1 MVFGTVWCQAILFLS
16 LSLWYVCSYGQ
27 CSMAV
32 GWLPSRLAKDAG
44 MYVCVCIL
52 WYTVMYAVH
61 HSASSLVRFVI
72 EGRSSWH
79 SSHSILNMQLN
90 TNLCGINVS
99 VFSCPRLLYSPHGV
113 FVSDS
118 DHKLLEGESGR
129 KKGLKDTAVLLCPN
143 GQVVSFSVPFPALA
157 R

>member
-1 MVFGTVWCQAILFLS
+1 MKI
-16 LSLWYVCSYGQ
+16 
-27 CSMAV
+27 
-32 GWLPSRLAKDAG
+32 
-44 MYVCVCIL
+44 
-52 WYTVMYAVH
+52 
-61 HSASSLVRFVI
+61 
-72 EGRSSWH
+72 
-79 SSHSILNMQLN
+79 QLN
-90 TNLCGINVS
+90 TNLCGISVS

>member
-1 MVFGTVWCQAILFLS
+1 MQ
-16 LSLWYVCSYGQ
+16 LWPVQHGSRVAAFQ
-27 CSMAV
+27 V
-32 GWLPSRLAKDAG
+32 GKGCR
-44 MYVCVCIL
+44 YVCVCIL

-61 HSASSLVRFVI
+61 RSASSLVRFVI

-79 SSHSILNMQLN
+79 SSHSILLDIIMQLN
-90 TNLCGINVS
+90 TNLCGISVF

-118 DHKLLEGESGR
+118 GHKLLEGESGR
-129 KKGLKDTAVLLCPN
+129 KKGLKDTAILLCPN
-143 GQVVSFSVPFPALA
+143 GQVVSFSVPFRALA